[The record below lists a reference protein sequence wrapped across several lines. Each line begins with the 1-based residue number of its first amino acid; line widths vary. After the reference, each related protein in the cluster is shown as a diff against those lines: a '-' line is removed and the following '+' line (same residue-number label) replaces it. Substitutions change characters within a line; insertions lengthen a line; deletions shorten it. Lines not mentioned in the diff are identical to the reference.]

1 VTGGR
6 LREVV
11 VDVRMEQTDGLGT
24 LAEVL
29 VGGTPLWVCDG
40 ISPTGRRTPPGLLED
55 VKFAY
60 VTDEGFEWADARRG
74 NPMRKRDLIHQRQW
88 SYVGFGRVVEIMPVV
103 VDFGMV
109 RMEDANWT
117 NDESLIGAYVRVD
130 IDRLEIV
137 PA

>member
-1 VTGGR
+1 M
-6 LREVV
+6 
-11 VDVRMEQTDGLGT
+11 DVRMEHTDGLGT

-40 ISPTGRRTPPGLLED
+40 ISPAGRRTPAGLLEE

-60 VTDEGFEWADARRG
+60 VTDEGFDWSDARRG
-74 NPMRKRDLIHQRQW
+74 NPMRKRDLVHQRQW
-88 SYVGFGRVVEIMPVV
+88 SYAGFGRVLEIMPVV
-103 VDFGMV
+103 VDFGLV
-109 RMEDANWT
+109 RMEDANWS
-117 NDESLIGAYVRVD
+117 NDESLIGAYVRVA